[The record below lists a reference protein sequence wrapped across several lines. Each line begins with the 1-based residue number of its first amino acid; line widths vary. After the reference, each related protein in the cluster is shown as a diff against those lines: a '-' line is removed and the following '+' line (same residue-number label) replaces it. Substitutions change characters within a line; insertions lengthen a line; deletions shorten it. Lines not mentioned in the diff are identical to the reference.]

1 MNVKK
6 VSVRLFAGVLL
17 LFLLVLVYL
26 FLTINRQPV
35 IQEVEHS
42 GENHYQLPNT
52 IVSVEDESDKLQKQ
66 IEKEIEFTLNDVS
79 RVDLQ
84 ISALDNKTIKN
95 KVVTFSSIDAQ
106 QLAQV
111 QMDNNNQLNKISKN
125 GITYYQVKKHPETF
139 YIFPEENTL
148 VVTEDATMIAAISEK
163 RDENNIVEAQ
173 SNSVLTFNFSKDDP
187 SIEHFIHNLPDQL
200 VNRLEGING
209 QLDYNEKS
217 TSFVE
222 IKMENALFARTLA
235 VVLPGVIQQLKAKIL
250 KVNGQ
255 FVVNGTNVT
264 LTPQEL
270 ESLAKSN
277 HYTTIKSSKKSVY
290 LILDGQEEKEL
301 LMEVLI
307 NVIIGR

>member
-26 FLTINRQPV
+26 FFTINRQPV
-35 IQEVEHS
+35 IQEVEQS
-42 GENHYQLPNT
+42 GENLYQLPNT
-52 IVSVEDESDKLQKQ
+52 IVSVEDKSDKLQKG
-66 IEKEIEFTLNDVS
+66 IEKEIDFTLNDVS

-84 ISALDNKTIKN
+84 ISVVANKTIKN
-95 KVVTFSSIDAQ
+95 KVVTFSSTDAQ

-111 QMDNNNQLNKISKN
+111 QMDNNSHLNKISKK
-125 GITYYQVKKHPETF
+125 GITYYQVKKYPETL
-139 YIFPEENTL
+139 YLFPKENTL
-148 VVTEDATMIAAISEK
+148 VVTEDTTMIAAINEK
-163 RDENNIVEAQ
+163 REENKIVETPT
-173 SNSVLTFNFSKDDP
+173 NSALTFNFSKDDP

-200 VNRLEGING
+200 VNRVEGING

-235 VVLPGVIQQLKAKIL
+235 MVLPGVIQQLKAKIL

-255 FVVNGTNVT
+255 FVVNGINVT

-270 ESLAKSN
+270 DSLAKGN
-277 HYTTIKSSKKSVY
+277 PYTAIKSSKKSVY

-301 LMEVLI
+301 LMEILI
-307 NVIIGR
+307 NVIIGQ